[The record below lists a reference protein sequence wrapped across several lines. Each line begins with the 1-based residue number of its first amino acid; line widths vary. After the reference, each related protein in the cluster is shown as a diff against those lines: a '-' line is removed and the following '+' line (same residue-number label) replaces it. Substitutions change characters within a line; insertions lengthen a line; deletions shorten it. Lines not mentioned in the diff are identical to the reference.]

1 MMGSWHEKPVEQP
14 TMAEQNWACYTSTA
28 VHESDESSTAT
39 PRRASLHRPI
49 SSVKDGR
56 RVISLSLSLA
66 PPRPPAPRMTPLFFV
81 DLGHQEGKKGR
92 QALRLGGS
100 SVVVNVRLRPLFA
113 AISFPVVA
121 ALILDLQSSCLESD
135 VEPKGGD
142 VQLAICFGWLW
153 FLHYYNIW
161 AGNHWTAYHVLAQQ
175 EFKVNFVIR
184 KMKIETSCI
193 DWAFWFIR
201 KCII

>member
-1 MMGSWHEKPVEQP
+1 
-14 TMAEQNWACYTSTA
+14 
-28 VHESDESSTAT
+28 
-39 PRRASLHRPI
+39 
-49 SSVKDGR
+49 
-56 RVISLSLSLA
+56 
-66 PPRPPAPRMTPLFFV
+66 MTPLFFV

-142 VQLAICFGWLW
+142 VQLAICLVGYDFFITIIYGQGITERHTM
-153 FLHYYNIW
+153 FLHSKSLKS
-161 AGNHWTAYHVLAQQ
+161 TL
-175 EFKVNFVIR
+175 
-184 KMKIETSCI
+184 
-193 DWAFWFIR
+193 
-201 KCII
+201 